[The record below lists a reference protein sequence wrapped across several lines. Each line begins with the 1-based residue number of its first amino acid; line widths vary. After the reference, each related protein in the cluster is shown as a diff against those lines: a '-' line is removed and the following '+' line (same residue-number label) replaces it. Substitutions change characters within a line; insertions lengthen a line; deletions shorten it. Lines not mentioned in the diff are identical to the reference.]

1 MSSAPFDTHAAVK
14 RLSAAGFSEAQ
25 AEALI
30 SALSR
35 GQEDLVTKTDIRD
48 MVTKG
53 DLRDMATKGD
63 IRDMATKGDLKDL
76 EIRFI
81 KWMFGLILPLYAI
94 QIAVLLALLF

>member
-1 MSSAPFDTHAAVK
+1 M
-14 RLSAAGFSEAQ
+14 SAAGFSEAQ

-35 GQEDLVTKTDIRD
+35 DHEDSVTKA
-48 MVTKG
+48 

-63 IRDMATKGDLKDL
+63 LKEL

-81 KWMFGLILPLYAI
+81 KWMVGLVIPLYAI
-94 QIAVLLALLF
+94 QIAVFLALLF